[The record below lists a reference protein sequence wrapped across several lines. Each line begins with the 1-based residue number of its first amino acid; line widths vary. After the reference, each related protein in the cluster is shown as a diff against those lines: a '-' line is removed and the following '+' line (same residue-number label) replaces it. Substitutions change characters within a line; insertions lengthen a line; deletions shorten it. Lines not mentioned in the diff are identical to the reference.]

1 MTKNLK
7 YGLILLSI
15 CAVCA
20 FALALTNSVTAP
32 VIVRL
37 DLEKKN
43 QALESVSAGYA
54 FGEQEMV
61 AENKYVSYSIDL
73 TDNGELVGYIIGL
86 QSAGYGGQMTLV
98 ASYTLSGELLAS
110 QLLNHSETPGLGAK
124 AADASYMDMFKGSGS
139 ETPVPTSK
147 DMLSDSEAQA
157 VSGASVTFTAVG
169 KALDAGSAYVK
180 ELGGAK

>member
-7 YGLILLSI
+7 YSLILFSI

-32 VIVRL
+32 VIVQL

-43 QALESVSAGYA
+43 KALEAVSAGYT

-61 AENKYVSYSIDL
+61 EGNKYVTYSIDL
-73 TDNGELVGYIIGL
+73 TENNELMGYIVGL

-98 ASYTLSGELLAS
+98 ASYALSGKMLAA
-110 QLLNHSETPGLGAK
+110 QLLNHGETPGLGAK
-124 AADASYMDMFKGSGS
+124 AAQASYMDKFKGTGS
-139 ETPVPTSK
+139 ERAVPTSK
-147 DMLSDSEAQA
+147 DMLSDSDAQS

-169 KALDAGSAYVK
+169 KAIDAGSAYVK
-180 ELGGAK
+180 ALGGTK